1 MNPILKTIIGALGGV
16 AIGYAVYRFIG
27 CKTGACPLNSNPW
40 ISMLVWGMLG
50 AISASGR

>member
-1 MNPILKTIIGALGGV
+1 MNPILKTIIGALVGV